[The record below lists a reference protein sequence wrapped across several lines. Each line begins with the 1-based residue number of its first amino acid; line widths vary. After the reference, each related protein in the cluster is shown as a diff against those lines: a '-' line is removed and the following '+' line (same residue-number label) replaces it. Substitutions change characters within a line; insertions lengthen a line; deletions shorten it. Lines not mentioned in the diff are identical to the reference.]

1 MAMKA
6 LVVFESASTNTKMI
20 AAMVSK
26 GMEEFGQVERVDV
39 SAAPAAIPKDLD
51 LLVVGAAGGDG
62 QKALMG
68 WLDSVKVPL
77 GCAGAAFDTR
87 VKKPL
92 FGDTVSRTIEKR
104 LGQIGLRVTAAA
116 EGFMVD
122 GANGGLVAGESVRAV
137 RWGNAVGAPF
147 KNR

>member
-1 MAMKA
+1 MKA
-6 LVVFESASTNTKMI
+6 LVVFESASSNTRMI

-26 GMEEFGQVERVDV
+26 GMEEFGQIDRTEVA
-39 SAAPAAIPKDLD
+39 SAPNEIPKDVN

-68 WLDSVKVPL
+68 WLDKVRVPL
-77 GCAGAAFDTR
+77 GCCAVAFDTR
-87 VKKPL
+87 TKKPL
-92 FGDTVSRTIEKR
+92 FGDPVARAVEKR
-104 LGQIGLRVTAAA
+104 LGQIGFKVSAPA

-122 GANGGLVAGESVRAV
+122 AASGGLVAGESVRAV
-137 RWGNAVGAPF
+137 RWGAAVGAPF

>member
-20 AAMVSK
+20 AAMDSK
-26 GMEEFGQVERVDV
+26 GMEEFGQGERGDV

-68 WLDSVKVPL
+68 WLDNVKVPL

-92 FGDTVSRTIEKR
+92 FGDTVSRSVEKR
-104 LGQIGLRVTAAA
+104 LGQIGLRVTAPA

-122 GANGGLVAGESVRAV
+122 GATGGLAAGESVRAV
-137 RWGNAVGAPF
+137 RWGNTVGAPF